1 MWSGGK
7 DSYLALARSKR
18 EGRHV
23 SLLVN
28 FYDERSGRVR
38 FHGTRQSLIESQAA
52 ALGIALLQRATTPE
66 TYEPMLRAALLELR
80 SRGIDGV
87 VFGNIHLADVRE
99 WFESRVHQAGL
110 THHEP
115 LWQES
120 PSALLDE
127 FVASGAEALITC
139 VELASLPA
147 AWLGRSID
155 EAFATD
161 IARHPAVDP
170 CGERGEYHSFVY
182 AGPLFLHHVPWRP
195 GPLHEATGFAQL
207 ELLAR

>member
-1 MWSGGK
+1 M
-7 DSYLALARSKR
+7 
-18 EGRHV
+18 
-23 SLLVN
+23 
-28 FYDERSGRVR
+28 
-38 FHGTRQSLIESQAA
+38 
-52 ALGIALLQRATTPE
+52 
-66 TYEPMLRAALLELR
+66 
-80 SRGIDGV
+80 
-87 VFGNIHLADVRE
+87 FGNIHLADVRE

-127 FVASGAEALITC
+127 FVASGAEAVITG

-161 IARHPAVDP
+161 IARHPEVDP